1 MTDALTPLTYSL
13 AELLLIGYL
22 LIGYYLC
29 RECHTYY
36 HRTFYSSVSM
46 SMPILKRV
54 WQLRAYLQQGLISEA
69 EFNRQKAEL
78 FNQGTY
84 ANAGLNSVPTANI
97 AIGLKL
103 IRWLVK

>member
-1 MTDALTPLTYSL
+1 MADALTSLTYSL
-13 AELLLIGYL
+13 ADLLSIGSL
-22 LIGYYLC
+22 LIGYYLW

-36 HRTFYSSVSM
+36 HRAFYSTVSR

-84 ANAGLNSVPTANI
+84 TNVGLNSVPTANI
-97 AIGLKL
+97 PIGLKL
-103 IRWLVK
+103 LLWLVS